1 MAANRVEN
9 LVQELGEINLQGPQP
24 NDSDL
29 DSDSTAT
36 MARIDLLEHENAN
49 MRQLL
54 SSLHQIL
61 GEMRRSAHLQLYGSP
76 EAENVLGDH
85 GPTGDLHEQIN
96 SLPITWIYDKIK
108 DEIEKS
114 LATISDFLRAIAA

>member
-1 MAANRVEN
+1 MSV
-9 LVQELGEINLQGPQP
+9 VNLQGQP
-24 NDSDL
+24 ATDSDL
-29 DSDSTAT
+29 DSDSTTAV
-36 MARIDLLEHENAN
+36 ARIDLLEHENAN

-76 EAENVLGDH
+76 EANNSAGGNE
-85 GPTGDLHEQIN
+85 PAEDLHEQIN

-114 LATISDFLRAIAA
+114 LATISDFLRATAA